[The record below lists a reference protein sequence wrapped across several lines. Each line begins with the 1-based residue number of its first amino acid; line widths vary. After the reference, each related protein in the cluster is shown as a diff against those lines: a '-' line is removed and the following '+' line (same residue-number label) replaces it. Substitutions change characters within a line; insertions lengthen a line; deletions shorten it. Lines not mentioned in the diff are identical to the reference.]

1 MNTALNYTRMPK
13 PLLLEALDD
22 YMEIEECISDIIRS
36 TGYKNNFIAQ
46 KLKLPISTFY
56 QKKRTKTFTSKEVIQ
71 IVRLL
76 EDEESHYENSALLE
90 LAKSRRG
97 GETTSAEE
105 YIKYLS
111 K

>member
-1 MNTALNYTRMPK
+1 MNTAIKYSRIPK
-13 PLLLEALDD
+13 PLLLEALTD
-22 YMEIEECISDIIRS
+22 YLKIEESIGDIIRS
-36 TGYKNNFIAQ
+36 TGFKNQVIAQ

-56 QKKRTKTFTSKEVIQ
+56 QKKRTKTFTPREVIQ

-76 EDEESHYENSALLE
+76 EDEENHYENRELLE
-90 LAKSRRG
+90 MAKSRRG

-105 YIKYLS
+105 YLKYLS